1 MKKCPS
7 CSRTYT
13 DDTLSYCLDDGTPL
27 QSAAIT
33 QPPGFDPNAT
43 LQFNAVRETTPQPA
57 PSPYGHGPGPSPGSQ
72 PFTPTPSWSPSPP
85 SNAARGYAQPKK
97 SKAAFWI
104 VGGIAALIVVGIG
117 AVILVVALASLG
129 SNTNNSNTAANSNSG
144 SSNRNSGS
152 SSSKNYIIRDDFSSK
167 QWWTGSNNVGT
178 AEYVNA
184 EYQISAAGFESYMVV
199 YAPQKAEYE
208 TEDVTAR
215 VTTRSVTGAS
225 PSLGY
230 GIAALGE
237 MKSGNLEDYAFL
249 VRTDESPAFRVAM
262 HRGGQETTLVNW
274 TRSSLIRTGS
284 TPNQLEVRVKGDQ
297 LSFYINGQFATSISD
312 TAGYKRGYVGLYTS
326 DTAPVAFDD
335 LELYK

>member
-27 QSAAIT
+27 LSTAIQ

-43 LQFNAVRETTPQPA
+43 LQYNAGRETTPQP
-57 PSPYGHGPGPSPGSQ
+57 PPFVTGPPPGSQ
-72 PFTPTPSWSPSPP
+72 PFTPTPSWSPTPP
-85 SNAARGYAQPKK
+85 SNAAGGYAQPKK
-97 SKAAFWI
+97 SKAVFWI
-104 VGGIAALIVVGIG
+104 VGGIAALIVAGVG
-117 AVILVVALASLG
+117 AVILIVALASLG
-129 SNTNNSNTAANSNSG
+129 SNTNNSNTTANTNSANSNRDSDNPPG
-144 SSNRNSGS
+144 RS
-152 SSSKNYIIRDDFSSK
+152 YIIRDDFSSK
-167 QWWTGSNNVGT
+167 QWWVGSNNVGK
-178 AEYVNA
+178 ADYVNG
-184 EYQISAAGFESYMVV
+184 EYQISAAGYESYMVV
-199 YAPQKAEYE
+199 YAPQKTEYM

-230 GIAALGE
+230 GIAAHGE
-237 MKSGNLEDYAFL
+237 MKSGNLEDYSF
-249 VRTDESPAFRVAM
+249 VIRTDESPAFRVAM
-262 HRGGQETTLVNW
+262 HQSGKESNLVNW

-326 DTAPVAFDD
+326 DTAAVAFDD